1 MKANSIFIKTLAI
14 LCLVSLVACKQDKN
28 KQKDNKTIETESVEK
43 SSANKQEA
51 IKELNQEVEDFDE
64 QYSVFL
70 KGFYESINQVNAFTK
85 GAEKDP
91 TEKERILNNLS
102 QLSKLNPEIEVP
114 KNLKSEYQS
123 SVDTLEGIYSEFTV
137 LQEKLTDYVE
147 SEVWRDNK
155 RSQIYEFG
163 EKAEVLSRK
172 YEHTFNQLSEN
183 MP

>member
-1 MKANSIFIKTLAI
+1 MKANSIFIKTLVI

-28 KQKDNKTIETESVEK
+28 KQKENKTIETESVEK
-43 SSANKQEA
+43 STVNKQKA
-51 IKELNQEVEDFDE
+51 IVELNQELDNFDQ

-91 TEKERILNNLS
+91 AEKERILSDLS
-102 QLSKLNPEIEVP
+102 QLSKSDAQIEVP
-114 KNLKSEYQS
+114 KNLRSEYQS

-147 SEVWRDNK
+147 SEVWRENK